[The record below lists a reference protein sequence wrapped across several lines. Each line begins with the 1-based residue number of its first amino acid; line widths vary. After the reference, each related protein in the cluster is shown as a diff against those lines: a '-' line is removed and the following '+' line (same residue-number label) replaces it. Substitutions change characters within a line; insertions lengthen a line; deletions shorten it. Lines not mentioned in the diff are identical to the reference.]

1 MRNRGIAAAV
11 LALGALVAGCGSGGA
26 GGGAATV
33 TAAAAPKAEKLGPDP
48 GTRYTRVDVPKL
60 DGMTCAKGEGG
71 FHFGSDL
78 DMNVFGVDGLP
89 APAGADGD
97 DHTDASCFGNPRLR
111 LSSGAHTAT
120 VPHFTARTKLFAAV
134 ADPRAALEESFEHTM
149 KLSAGYGRERVG
161 EARLFTTRALVVKCQ
176 HNVAATFP
184 MTTCFWANYGAVGS
198 IDFFPAGGEHL
209 PLDQAAARTQAVA
222 ASALAAPGG
231 GASAGPASPSSS
243 PRP

>member
-11 LALGALVAGCGSGGA
+11 LSLGALVAGCGSGGA

-48 GTRYTRVDVPKL
+48 GTRYARINVPKL

-78 DMNVFGVDGLP
+78 DMHVFGVDDLP
-89 APAGADGD
+89 ALQGQDGD
-97 DHTDASCFGNPRLR
+97 DDQAGASCFGNPRLR

-134 ADPRAALEESFEHTM
+134 ADPGAALDRSFEHTM
-149 KLSAGYGRERVG
+149 KLSADYGRERIG
-161 EARLFTTRALVVKCQ
+161 EPRLFTTRALVVKCQ
-176 HNVAATFP
+176 QNVAATFP
-184 MTTCFWANYGAVGS
+184 MTTCFWANYNAVGS

-222 ASALAAPGG
+222 VAALAAAPTA
-231 GASAGPASPSSS
+231 GASASSA